1 MSLQFIIGSSGIGK
15 THYACEYIIRESL
28 ENPQCLYYMIVPEQ
42 FTMQTQKN
50 VVEMHPGKGILNIDV
65 LSFERL
71 AYRIFEEVGGAQEVL
86 LDDTGKSMVL
96 QKLVQQHKKNLP
108 YLGSQ
113 MNKPG
118 YLDEVKSLISEF
130 MQYDIHED
138 DLENMLGKAGQE
150 SLLHMKMQ
158 DVGILYQAFLQYL
171 EGHYMTGEGVMDA
184 LKKAV
189 PFSNKLRNAVLLLD
203 GFTGFTPVQM
213 NVIQELLAVCS
224 KVLVT
229 VTLDAGENPLQKGK
243 PHQLFYMSR
252 KMIHTLSGLT
262 SDLDEPVLL
271 SEKKK
276 GRFQSAPALGF
287 LEQHLF
293 RYKRASYGKEQDE
306 IRIFAAESPIKEM
319 EETARR
325 IRRMVREEG
334 MKYGEIAVIT
344 GNLEAYKSISTQ
356 VFEEAQIP
364 FFLDEKHTILMNPF
378 VEYIRSALEMA
389 AKDFSYE
396 SVFRYLRC
404 EMSAITREQADMLE
418 NYVLALG
425 IRGYKKWSEKWIRVY
440 RTMREEDIAVL
451 NESRE
456 IFVNE
461 VEALA
466 RGFTSGKKKV
476 CEYCYSLY
484 QFIMDCEIQKKLKEQ
499 ELLFKEKGE
508 KALEK
513 EYAQIYG
520 IVMELLDRM
529 VEILG
534 EEEITRTEFV
544 QLLETG
550 FAKSKVALIPPSM
563 DQVLIGD
570 MERTRLKEIKALFFV
585 GVNEGNIPKNTDSG
599 GMLTQMDREFFAEE
613 GMELAPGPKELMN
626 TQRFYLY
633 MNLTKP
639 SRYLTLSYCF
649 SNGKG
654 EPLSPAYLIHSI
666 QGLYPGLDIKNASD
680 EEFSLNSMEL
690 PATSLECFLKG
701 LTEGALG
708 KGEPLYSE
716 LYSWYLR
723 NPKYGTI
730 AKKLVE
736 ASRTRKPADLISES
750 VAKVLYGEV
759 SPYSATR
766 LERYSA
772 CAFAHFLQYGLKLTE
787 RAEYEFRA
795 MDMGNIMH
803 KVLEQLIREVNRE
816 KLSLAELSDEK
827 RDALADLL
835 VDKVSADYGNTI
847 LKSSAR
853 NEYMIQ
859 RTKRMVRRTVWAI
872 QEQLKAG
879 EFEPEGVEVVFQGGR
894 IDRVDTMETD
904 DGKLYVRVIDYKTG
918 NTSFDLVSLYHGLQL
933 QLMVYMDG
941 ALTVEKNKHKDKDV
955 IPAGVFYYNIKDP
968 MIQEKIDADVDTVRQ
983 KVLKE
988 LKMNGLVQADREL
1001 VEKMDS
1007 SYVSLPVSF
1016 NKDGSFRRNSSVATR
1031 EQFDILNRYVK
1042 TKISHIRKA
1051 ILSGDAQVSPYMLG
1065 KKNACTYCPYSGV
1078 CGFDMEIPGYE
1089 FRRLKSFSDEEL
1101 WSAFGKEVE

>member
-15 THYACEYIIRESL
+15 THYACSRIIQESL
-28 ENPQCLYYMIVPEQ
+28 ENPDRLYYIVVPEQ
-42 FTMQTQKN
+42 FTMQTQKD

-65 LSFERL
+65 LSFDRL

-86 LDDTGKSMVL
+86 LDDTGKSMVI

-130 MQYDIHED
+130 MQYDIHEE
-138 DLENMLGKAGQE
+138 DLEDMLEKTGEE

-158 DVGILYQAFLQYL
+158 DVGILYQAFCQYL
-171 EGHYMTGEGVMDA
+171 EGHYMTGEGVMDG
-184 LKKAV
+184 LKKAI
-189 PFSNKLRNAVLLLD
+189 PFSGKLRNSVLLLD

-213 NVIQELLAVCS
+213 NVIQELLAVCD

-229 VTLDAGENPLQKGK
+229 VTMDARKDPFQMGK

-262 SDLDEPVLL
+262 KDVDTPVLL
-271 SEKKK
+271 LDEGK
-276 GRFQSAPALGF
+276 GRFQNAPALGF

-293 RYKRASYGKEQDE
+293 RYQRSSYGKKQDE
-306 IRIFAAESPIKEM
+306 IRIFAAESPIKEL

-325 IRRMVREEG
+325 IRRMVREKNL
-334 MKYGEIAVIT
+334 KYGEIAVIT
-344 GNLEAYKSISTQ
+344 GNLEAYKSVAAQ

-364 FFLDEKHTILMNPF
+364 YFLDEKHSILMNPF
-378 VEYIRSALEMA
+378 VEYIRAALDMA
-389 AKDFSYE
+389 AKGFSYE

-404 EMSAITREQADMLE
+404 GMSGLTRKETDMLE

-425 IRGYKKWSEKWIRVY
+425 INGYKKWSQKWIRTY
-440 RTMREEDIAVL
+440 RTMKAEDIQVL
-451 NESRE
+451 NEYRE
-456 IFVNE
+456 KFVR
-461 VEALA
+461 EAEPLYQ
-466 RGFTSGKKKV
+466 GFSGGKKKV
-476 CEYCYSLY
+476 SEYCYSLY
-484 QFIMDCEIQKKLKEQ
+484 QFITGCEIQKKLKEQ
-499 ELLFKEKGE
+499 ELSFQERGE

-534 EEEITRTEFV
+534 EEELTRMEFI

-570 MERTRLKEIKALFFV
+570 MERTRLKEIKVLFFV

-599 GMLTQMDREFFAEE
+599 GMLTQMDREFFAAE

-633 MNLTKP
+633 LNLTKP
-639 SRYLTLSYCF
+639 SVYLCLSYCF

-666 QGLYPGLDIKNASD
+666 LAMYPGLEVQNAGD
-680 EEFSLNSMEL
+680 EEFNLSSMEL
-690 PATSLECFLKG
+690 PGTSLECFLKG
-701 LTEGALG
+701 LSEGALG
-708 KGEPLYSE
+708 KGDPLYSE

-723 NPKYGTI
+723 SSKYGKT
-730 AKKLVE
+730 AKMLVE
-736 ASRTRKPADLISES
+736 ASRTRKPSDVISES

-803 KVLEQLIREVNRE
+803 KVLEKLIREVHKE
-816 KLSLAELSDEK
+816 KLSLTGLSDEQ
-827 RDALADLL
+827 RDDMADRL
-835 VDKVSADYGNTI
+835 VDEVSADYGNTI

-853 NEYMIQ
+853 NEYMIE

-872 QEQLKAG
+872 SEQLRLG

-894 IDRVDTMETD
+894 IDRVDTMETE

-933 QLMVYMDG
+933 QLMIYMDG
-941 ALTVEKNKHKDKDV
+941 ALTVERNKHQDKEV

-968 MIQEKIDADVDTVRQ
+968 MIQEKIDADVDSVRQ

-1007 SYVSLPVSF
+1007 SLVSLPVSF

-1031 EQFDILNRYVK
+1031 EQFDLLNRYVK
-1042 TKISHIRKA
+1042 TKISHIRQA
-1051 ILSGDAQVSPYMLG
+1051 ILAGDAQVSPYLLG

-1089 FRRLKSFSDEEL
+1089 FRRLKNFADEEL
-1101 WSAFGKEVE
+1101 WNAFAKEAK